1 MDMDLLD
8 QLLNMGPIDGYLD
21 VRCEMRGSWALDNE
35 PNLNHE
41 MLYHVLLSGS
51 ATVESIGQAP
61 TTLNPGD
68 VLLLPTG
75 PAHRILDRPS
85 ALGAHSASAHAKPG
99 LRVTD
104 GEGTTLLCGR
114 IILTQA
120 AWRLYCALLP
130 SSVVVRTAQGGA
142 ATVGSRLRRIIGVM
156 QEETD
161 EVLPG
166 NTAILR
172 HLSAALFGL
181 TLRAVVMSK
190 EPPPGMLALAAQP
203 RLRDLA
209 LAVMA
214 SPQRSWTLEDMA
226 RVTSM
231 SRSTLIRKFTAAA
244 GMAPADFV
252 TRLRIAEASRLLK
265 ATEVS
270 VAAAGEAVGY
280 ASEAAFQRAF
290 KRATGVTPA
299 AWRSTPHTVVTRPEG
314 VQHLRI
320 GAAP

>member
-1 MDMDLLD
+1 MDLLD
-8 QLLNMGPIDGYLD
+8 QLLNIGPIDGYLD

-41 MLYHVLLSGS
+41 MPYHVLLSGS
-51 ATVESIGQAP
+51 ATVEGLGQAA
-61 TTLNPGD
+61 TTLLPGD
-68 VLLLPTG
+68 VLVLPTG
-75 PAHRILDRPS
+75 PAHRVLDQPS
-85 ALGAHSASAHAKPG
+85 AANAVRAKPG
-99 LRVTD
+99 LRISN

-120 AWRLYCALLP
+120 AWQLYCTLLP
-130 SSVVVRTAQGGA
+130 SSVVVRAEQDGA
-142 ATVGSRLRRIIGVM
+142 AADGSRLRRIIGLM
-156 QEETD
+156 QEETNA
-161 EVLPG
+161 VLPG
-166 NTAILR
+166 NTAVLR

-181 TLRAVVMSK
+181 TLRSVVLSK

-209 LAVMA
+209 LAVMG
-214 SPQRSWTLEDMA
+214 SPERSWTLEEMA
-226 RVTSM
+226 GVANM

-265 ATEVS
+265 ASEIS

-290 KRATGVTPA
+290 KRETGQTPA
-299 AWRSTPHTVVTRPEG
+299 AWRNTPHGAVTRPEG

-320 GAAP
+320 GTPA